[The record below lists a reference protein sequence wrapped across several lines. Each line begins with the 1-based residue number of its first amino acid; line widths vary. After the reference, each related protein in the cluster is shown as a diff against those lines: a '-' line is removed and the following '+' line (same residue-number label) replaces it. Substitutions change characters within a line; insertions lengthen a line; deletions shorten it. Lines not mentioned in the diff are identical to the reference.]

1 MIVSVAA
8 AFGET
13 VNVDADGESVKLPDV
28 AVLTVSAIAV
38 LAVAVPDVPV
48 TVTVDVAAAA
58 VLLAVSVSTLLLFA
72 GFVPND
78 AVTPLGNPETESV
91 TLPLNEPASAIE
103 IVSVALLPSVSD
115 SDVLEGVREKLP
127 DVPPPPPP
135 QVTPLRAN
143 DVGTEFVALFQDP
156 LKPTPVTL
164 PPAGMLPL

>member
-1 MIVSVAA
+1 MAIVSVAP

-13 VNVDADGESVKLPDV
+13 VNADADGESVKLPDV
-28 AVLTVSAIAV
+28 AALTVNAMAV

-48 TVTVDVAAAA
+48 TVTVDVAGAA
-58 VLLAVSVSTLLLFA
+58 VLLAVSVSMLLPVA

-78 AVTPLGNPETESV
+78 AVTPLGNPETERV
-91 TLPLNEPASAIE
+91 TLPLNEPTSAIE
-103 IVSVALLPSVSD
+103 IVSVALLPSVSA
-115 SDVLEGVREKLP
+115 SDVLDGAREKLP
-127 DVPPPPPP
+127 DVPPP

-143 DVGTEFVALFQDP
+143 DVGMEFVTLFHDP